1 VVVLTEEPRSAV
13 MLWGKINSDSSAFAI
28 FVSHHRTNY
37 INNMKWLTKIT
48 NG

>member
-13 MLWGKINSDSSAFAI
+13 ALWGKINSDSSAFTI
-28 FVSHHRTNY
+28 FVSHSRTNY
-37 INNMKWLTKIT
+37 INNLKWLTKIT